1 MKAAVLTDSHPAL
14 EIREVPDPTPGPGE
28 VVLQV
33 SACGICG
40 SDLHLAPLMKEL
52 PGVVF
57 GHEFSGRVVARG
69 EGVDQHL
76 DGVLAAGFPLAGCG
90 ACGACLTGNPARCA
104 KWEFIGLQR
113 RGAFAE
119 YVSIN
124 ARDCFVLPAQISAR
138 HGALIEPLAVA
149 HHALEKTPRP
159 PGEPLLILGAGPV
172 GLAVAL
178 YARLF
183 GASEVL
189 VSDPV
194 PARRALAEKVGART
208 VDPTAVDVGEAFAE
222 LTGAPP
228 RTVVECVGIPGLLQ
242 QASDLAAPAGHITVV
257 GVCTVPDTFT
267 PVAAMSKELTMQ
279 FVLYYRPRDFAQT
292 IAHLAAGRLDAGA
305 LITDVISLD
314 DLPARFEALMRPS
327 TECKVLVAPATAEN
341 T

>member
-57 GHEFSGRVVARG
+57 GHEFSGRVVASG
-69 EGVDQHL
+69 DGVDPRL
-76 DGVLAAGFPLAGCG
+76 DGVLAAGFPLMGCG
-90 ACGACLTGNPARCA
+90 ACAACLSGNPARCA
-104 KWEFIGLQR
+104 NWEFVGLQR
-113 RGAFAE
+113 QGAFAE
-119 YVSIN
+119 YVTVN
-124 ARDCFVLPAQISAR
+124 ARDCFELPPQVGAH
-138 HGALIEPLAVA
+138 HGALVEPLAVA
-149 HHALEKTPRP
+149 HHALEKTPRR

-183 GASEVL
+183 GASEVV

-194 PARRALAEKVGART
+194 PGRRALAEALGAST
-208 VDPTAVDVGEAFAE
+208 VDPAACDVGEAFAA

-228 RTVVECVGIPGLLQ
+228 GVVIECVGIPGLIQ
-242 QASDLAAPAGHITVV
+242 QASDLAAPDGHITVV
-257 GVCTVPDTFT
+257 GVCTVPDTLS
-267 PVAAMSKELTMQ
+267 PVAALSKELTMQ

-292 IAHLAAGRLDAGA
+292 IAHLASGRLDAGA

-327 TECKVLVAPATAEN
+327 TECKVLVAPN
-341 T
+341 QN

>member
-1 MKAAVLTDSHPAL
+1 MKAAVLTDSSPAL
-14 EIREVPDPTPGPGE
+14 QIQEVPDPAPGPGQ

-33 SACGICG
+33 EACGICG
-40 SDLHLAPLMKEL
+40 SDLHLALLMKQL

-69 EGVDQHL
+69 DDVDQRL
-76 DGVLAAGFPLAGCG
+76 DGALAAGFPLTGCG
-90 ACGACLTGNPARCA
+90 SCGACLTGNPARCA
-104 KWEFIGLQR
+104 NWEFIGLQR

-119 YVSIN
+119 YVTVN
-124 ARDCFVLPAQISAR
+124 ARDCFVLPPQIGAR

-149 HHALEKTPRP
+149 HHALEKTLRR
-159 PGEPLLILGAGPV
+159 PGEPLLVLGAGPV

-194 PARRALAEKVGART
+194 PGRRALAEKVGART
-208 VDPTAVDVGEAFAE
+208 VDPTAADVGEAFAD

-228 RTVVECVGIPGLLQ
+228 STVIECVGLPGLLQ
-242 QASDLAAPAGHITVV
+242 QASDLAAPDGHITVV
-257 GVCTVPDTFT
+257 GVCTVPDTLT

-279 FVLYYRPRDFAQT
+279 FVLYYRPRDFTVT
-292 IAHLAAGRLDAGA
+292 IGHLAAGRLDPSA
-305 LITDVISLD
+305 LITDVISLA
-314 DLPARFEALMRPS
+314 DLPARFDALMRPT
-327 TECKVLVAPATAEN
+327 TECKVLIAPN
-341 T
+341 DN